1 MATSATNP
9 TQKWDRMKE
18 EANKAN
24 PEDLDLLIYALTREE
39 ARRDS
44 LALIPDHEATF
55 PQTDKETAAMPPISG
70 DWNASKARMIR
81 EMKLITDMIAKKR
94 TLGPKPI
101 RGADVA
107 DTATNAQLVIDFMIK
122 EKNWIDLQNQIK
134 EAQQAQDYWL
144 AAWNFAL
151 QQEEDILSN
160 KHKGKAKPSNSRLD
174 DWVKC
179 DEEGCTWWVA
189 GNGMGKPRMAAHEPD
204 AHKQYDVKRNPDQG
218 ILQDNGN
225 NPRDDGRGDTG
236 RLERY
241 RQAYKDHQDRHHK
254 KGGLKDM
261 IPISAAVFRPNMN
274 DLEFKEEKEQWI
286 RYNQRNPP
294 ATDMIRMEMMKIS
307 MKEELKQTMKTYLER
322 RNNKLA
328 AGDET
333 EQFLKDIEAN
343 AVTQITNEVHMANL
357 ESVKQT
363 GGERMLPYLSRIRSA
378 ATYVACTKPGECT
391 QKTHPEVDEHPCAKG
406 KTWAKKLVDSLCE
419 LEDMISD
426 EHPDCPPCC
435 YETED
440 RERKDWL
447 IKRQFVK
454 NLYDRELATTLLRAL
469 KEEWR
474 RGPWKNGIA
483 PKFDIM
489 KITMSKI
496 LDMAS
501 LLDET
506 QGKSALE
513 VSANGAVTDP
523 PGGRVPKNMRNR
535 ENGRTRNAGGGED
548 SLTPREVGTKVDTR
562 EEPHKWRKP
571 S

>member
-1 MATSATNP
+1 
-9 TQKWDRMKE
+9 
-18 EANKAN
+18 
-24 PEDLDLLIYALTREE
+24 
-39 ARRDS
+39 
-44 LALIPDHEATF
+44 
-55 PQTDKETAAMPPISG
+55 
-70 DWNASKARMIR
+70 
-81 EMKLITDMIAKKR
+81 
-94 TLGPKPI
+94 
-101 RGADVA
+101 
-107 DTATNAQLVIDFMIK
+107 
-122 EKNWIDLQNQIK
+122 
-134 EAQQAQDYWL
+134 
-144 AAWNFAL
+144 
-151 QQEEDILSN
+151 
-160 KHKGKAKPSNSRLD
+160 
-174 DWVKC
+174 
-179 DEEGCTWWVA
+179 
-189 GNGMGKPRMAAHEPD
+189 
-204 AHKQYDVKRNPDQG
+204 
-218 ILQDNGN
+218 
-225 NPRDDGRGDTG
+225 
-236 RLERY
+236 
-241 RQAYKDHQDRHHK
+241 
-254 KGGLKDM
+254 
-261 IPISAAVFRPNMN
+261 
-274 DLEFKEEKEQWI
+274 
-286 RYNQRNPP
+286 
-294 ATDMIRMEMMKIS
+294 MIRMEMMKIS
-307 MKEELKQTMKTYLER
+307 MKEELKQTVKTYLER

-357 ESVKQT
+357 ESIKQI
-363 GGERMLPYLSRIRSA
+363 GGERMLPFLSRIRSA

-535 ENGRTRNAGGGED
+535 ENGRTRKLRGH
-548 SLTPREVGTKVDTR
+548 P
-562 EEPHKWRKP
+562 
-571 S
+571 